1 MRAVLQRV
9 SKAKVEI
16 EGKLKSEIQAGMLVL
31 LGIESADSQT
41 DADWLCAKLSKLRIF
56 FLMRQVK

>member
-56 FLMRQVK
+56 F